1 MRHHLETLGL
11 LDRVGARVR
20 LKIGNDDI
28 DSAFSGSVTV
38 GEHLESFSDARRVPQ
53 IDF

>member
-20 LKIGNDDI
+20 LKIGDDDI
-28 DSAFSGSVTV
+28 DYAFSGSVTV
-38 GEHLESFSDARRVPQ
+38 SEHLESFSNARRIPE
-53 IDF
+53 INL

>member
-1 MRHHLETLGL
+1 LR
-11 LDRVGARVR
+11 DCVGARVR

-38 GEHLESFSDARRVPQ
+38 SEHLESFSDARRIPQ
-53 IDF
+53 INF